1 MALSPGISRVAGGAA
16 AYAGGF
22 STTTPVAEVAPAPV
36 NQLDARELLARDSFR
51 YSDFAPEQK
60 RSRPDYTLADSDRPR
75 RRMVGSLLSTSTES
89 FSIAFAPHPQFNVPP
104 SAPGGPN
111 TKAAVQHGIET
122 YELTSGVIHDTL
134 ARRGENLSLTL

>member
-1 MALSPGISRVAGGAA
+1 MALSPGISRVASGAV

-22 STTTPVAEVAPAPV
+22 SATTPVADVTISQI

-60 RSRPDYTLADSDRPR
+60 RQRPDFTLADSDRPG

-104 SAPGGPN
+104 SAPGGAN
-111 TKAAVQHGIET
+111 TKATVQHGIET

-134 ARRGENLSLTL
+134 ARRGEHLSLTL